1 MRQWDQNVLGQS
13 NRHCDCSRYL
23 KGKVCVGEGRGGAGA
38 LCLGPKDLWQQS
50 VLRRLTLATHRGLI
64 VPQHFL
70 TEEFL
75 FQEI

>member
-1 MRQWDQNVLGQS
+1 MCWANPIGIVIVPVT
-13 NRHCDCSRYL
+13 L
-23 KGKVCVGEGRGGAGA
+23 KVKYALGRGGGA
-38 LCLGPKDLWQQS
+38 LCLGPKDLWQRS
-50 VLRRLTLATHRGLI
+50 VLRRLTPATDRGLI